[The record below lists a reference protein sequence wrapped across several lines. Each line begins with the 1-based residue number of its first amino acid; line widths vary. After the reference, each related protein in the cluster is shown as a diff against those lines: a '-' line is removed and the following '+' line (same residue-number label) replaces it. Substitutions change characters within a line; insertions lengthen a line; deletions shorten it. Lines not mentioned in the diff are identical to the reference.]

1 MARGKEERSQVS
13 LFDVSSPKRILFL
26 ILRVACA
33 VIHDTLRIMV
43 HQGFD
48 PL

>member
-26 ILRVACA
+26 LRVACA